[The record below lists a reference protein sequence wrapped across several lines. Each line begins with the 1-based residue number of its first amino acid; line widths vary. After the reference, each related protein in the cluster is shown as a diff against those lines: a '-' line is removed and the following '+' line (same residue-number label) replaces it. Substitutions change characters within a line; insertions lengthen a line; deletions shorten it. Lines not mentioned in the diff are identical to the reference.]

1 MWWCE
6 RRRARRG
13 GGSGSLVR
21 REVTAR
27 YEIDDANLELAV
39 RLPASYPLAAAELDC
54 TRRVGISEARLRKW
68 MLSVSAI
75 LQHQNGAVAEGLL
88 LWQRNIDRE
97 FKGVEPCPICYLVI
111 HGTNHQMPRLSC
123 RQCHNKFHSACLYK
137 WFTSSSKSTCPLC
150 QTPWGATYR
159 G

>member
-1 MWWCE
+1 
-6 RRRARRG
+6 
-13 GGSGSLVR
+13 
-21 REVTAR
+21 
-27 YEIDDANLELAV
+27 LELLV
-39 RLPASYPLAAAELDC
+39 RLPASYPLAAAELEC

-75 LQHQNGAVAEGLL
+75 LQHQNGAVASGLL
-88 LWQRNIDRE
+88 LWRRNIDRE

-111 HGTNHQMPRLSC
+111 HGANHQMPRLSC